1 MHHLLKEAI
10 MTHIRYGRRTPL
22 VLAYTDEIS
31 YLSNRKNVAATVE
44 LNTLQEKVQHAVAQC
59 NKCTTTEKNT
69 IHGGDASS
77 GIMIILNPP
86 SMLSSVEKK
95 VLQPEV
101 DEMLTKMMKAIHVD
115 VKSCYITNMIKC
127 ESQRELPGTMFS
139 HCQSLLSKEIEL
151 VKPLIIIVMGEMRPL
166 QKIVKNSSG
175 IQWFNIEH
183 PITLIKNPELKKPAW
198 NTLKLVKAALDGE

>member
-1 MHHLLKEAI
+1 MHHVLKEAI

-31 YLSNRKNVAATVE
+31 YLLNRKNADASVV

-59 NKCTTTEKNT
+59 SKCRTTEKHT

-86 SMLSSVEKK
+86 SMLASVEKK
-95 VLQPEV
+95 VFQPEV
-101 DEMLTKMMKAIHVD
+101 DEMLTKMMKAIDVD
-115 VKSCYITNMIKC
+115 VKACYITNMIKC
-127 ESQRELPGTMFS
+127 ESQHELPGTMFS
-139 HCQSLLSKEIEL
+139 RCQSLLVKEIEL
-151 VKPLIIIVMGEMRPL
+151 VKPLIIVVMGEMRPL
-166 QKIVKNSSG
+166 KKIVTNSSG

-198 NTLKLVKAALDGE
+198 NTLKLVKAALDGK

>member
-31 YLSNRKNVAATVE
+31 YLSNRKNVAATEV

-59 NKCTTTEKNT
+59 NECRTTEKNT

-101 DEMLTKMMKAIHVD
+101 DEMITKMMKAIHVD
-115 VKSCYITNMIKC
+115 VKACYITNMIKC

-139 HCQSLLSKEIEL
+139 HCQSLLAKEVEL

-198 NTLKLVKAALDGE
+198 NTLKLVKAALDGK

>member
-31 YLSNRKNVAATVE
+31 YLSNRKNVAATEV

-59 NKCTTTEKNT
+59 NKCKTTEKNT
-69 IHGGDASS
+69 IYGGDASS

-101 DEMLTKMMKAIHVD
+101 DEMITKMMKAIHVD
-115 VKSCYITNMIKC
+115 VKACYITNMIKC

-139 HCQSLLSKEIEL
+139 HCQSLLAKEVEL

-198 NTLKLVKAALDGE
+198 NTLKLVKAALDGK

>member
-31 YLSNRKNVAATVE
+31 YLSNRKNVAATEV

-59 NKCTTTEKNT
+59 NKCRTTEKNT
-69 IHGGDASS
+69 IYGGDASS

-101 DEMLTKMMKAIHVD
+101 DEMITKMMKAIHVD
-115 VKSCYITNMIKC
+115 VKACYITNMIKC

-139 HCQSLLSKEIEL
+139 HCQSLLAKEVEL

-198 NTLKLVKAALDGE
+198 NTLKLVKAALDGK